1 MVLFQDMP
9 IEILKII
16 FKKLD
21 PISVKNCSIT
31 CHRWKEIV
39 AHYIFQ
45 PYLQKLASDEDLKL
59 SLKQKL
65 SLKGWT
71 HECVDYDLIIALYEE
86 LKFFKGMDMLL
97 NFGIGA
103 DSSTFRLPR
112 FATPYYQMGFFKTG
126 FAENF
131 GLYPCVCPSS

>member
-1 MVLFQDMP
+1 MVLFQELP

-31 CHRWKEIV
+31 CIRWKEIV

-65 SLKGWT
+65 SQKGWT
-71 HECVDYDLIIALYEE
+71 HDCVDYDLIIALYEE
-86 LKFFKGMDMLL
+86 LKFFKG
-97 NFGIGA
+97 
-103 DSSTFRLPR
+103 
-112 FATPYYQMGFFKTG
+112 K
-126 FAENF
+126 
-131 GLYPCVCPSS
+131 